1 MDTRGGGGEGGAVN
15 EGGRA
20 AGWVPELPGLPVG
33 SPFDEEQL
41 LFLCVYKDEGTVNR
55 ASRPL

>member
-41 LFLCVYKDEGTVNR
+41 LFLCVYKDEVTVNR
-55 ASRPL
+55 AS